1 VTKPLEGIL
10 VQGVIEEVLWDF
22 QHPRSTRIRLFGF
35 RAPLAIPA
43 FIPRLQVADRLCAV
57 CYVDD
62 QGEHVVVDL
71 ITSANQRPISRQ
83 QRDALFAR
91 LGVRAV
97 YEAPRPPSSKAVLAS
112 LSEIEVELVTY
123 LAKHPE
129 LMHEIDP
136 QAFEKL
142 VAELMAAHGFC
153 VEWTGRDKSTA
164 ADVIAFR
171 RNALGL
177 QENYIVE
184 CKRYSR
190 DRAVSIEVA
199 RALYGAKVDEGF
211 ANALL
216 VTTSRFQRG
225 VEEFAL
231 KRWDLHLVAFRKLL
245 EWLNR
250 YSPREDGKL
259 YMDENRLF
267 WTQRRSAGET

>member
-1 VTKPLEGIL
+1 
-10 VQGVIEEVLWDF
+10 
-22 QHPRSTRIRLFGF
+22 
-35 RAPLAIPA
+35 
-43 FIPRLQVADRLCAV
+43 
-57 CYVDD
+57 
-62 QGEHVVVDL
+62 
-71 ITSANQRPISRQ
+71 
-83 QRDALFAR
+83 
-91 LGVRAV
+91 
-97 YEAPRPPSSKAVLAS
+97 VLAS